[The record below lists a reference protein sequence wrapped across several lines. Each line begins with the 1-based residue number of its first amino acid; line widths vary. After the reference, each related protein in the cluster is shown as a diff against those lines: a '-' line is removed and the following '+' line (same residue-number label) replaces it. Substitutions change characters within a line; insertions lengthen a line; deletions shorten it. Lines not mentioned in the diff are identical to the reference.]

1 MSAANRR
8 SVTRRHCLRKGTTMT
23 ISEKVAYL
31 KGLAEGLD
39 LDTMKSKEGKLI
51 SVMIG
56 TLEELAMSVEDL
68 EENALNLGEEIDV
81 LSDDLSDVEEVVFD
95 EEDDDL
101 EDYDDDWFEVE
112 CPTCGA
118 DIMVDDE
125 ALTDGEVECP
135 SCGTRYA
142 MELTDDEAEDE
153 DSPVE

>member
-1 MSAANRR
+1 
-8 SVTRRHCLRKGTTMT
+8 MT

-39 LDTMKSKEGKLI
+39 LDTTKSKEGKLI

-56 TLEELAMSVEDL
+56 ILEELAMSVEDL

-81 LSDDLSDVEEVVFD
+81 LSDDLADVEEVVFD
-95 EEDDDL
+95 EDEES

-118 DIMVDDE
+118 EIDIDE
-125 ALTDGEVECP
+125 SILEAGTVECP
-135 SCGTRYA
+135 SCGDTFA
-142 MELTDDEAEDE
+142 IDLCDEEEDGGE
-153 DSPVE
+153 EQE

>member
-1 MSAANRR
+1 
-8 SVTRRHCLRKGTTMT
+8 MT

-39 LDTMKSKEGKLI
+39 LDTVKSKEGKLI

-56 TLEELAMSVEDL
+56 ILEELAMSVEDL

-81 LSDDLSDVEEVVFD
+81 LSDDLADVEEVVFD
-95 EEDDDL
+95 EDEES

-118 DIMVDDE
+118 DILVDD
-125 ALTDGEVECP
+125 ASLADGEVECP

-142 MELTDDEAEDE
+142 MELTDDQEGEEFEEDDIPE
-153 DSPVE
+153 D

>member
-1 MSAANRR
+1 
-8 SVTRRHCLRKGTTMT
+8 MT

-56 TLEELAMSVEDL
+56 ILEELAMSVEDL

-81 LSDDLSDVEEVVFD
+81 LSDDLADVEEVVFD
-95 EEDDDL
+95 EDEDS

-118 DIMVDDE
+118 DILVDDD
-125 ALTDGEVECP
+125 ALVDGEVECP

-142 MELTDDEAEDE
+142 MELTDDEDQESEDE
-153 DSPVE
+153 GEEPEE

>member
-1 MSAANRR
+1 MNAANRR

-56 TLEELAMSVEDL
+56 ILEELAMSVEDL

-81 LSDDLSDVEEVVFD
+81 LSDDLSDVEEVVCD

-112 CPTCGA
+112 CPSCGA

>member
-1 MSAANRR
+1 
-8 SVTRRHCLRKGTTMT
+8 MT

-39 LDTMKSKEGKLI
+39 LDTTKSKEGKLI

-56 TLEELAMSVEDL
+56 ILEELAMSVEDL

-81 LSDDLSDVEEVVFD
+81 LSDDLADVEEVIFD
-95 EEDDDL
+95 EDEDDDM

-118 DIMVDDE
+118 DIMVDDD
-125 ALTDGEVECP
+125 ALVDGEVECP
-135 SCGTRYA
+135 ACGTRYA
-142 MELTDDEAEDE
+142 MELSDDDEDE
-153 DSPVE
+153 DSEEESEE

>member
-1 MSAANRR
+1 
-8 SVTRRHCLRKGTTMT
+8 MT

-39 LDTMKSKEGKLI
+39 LDTVKSKEGKLI

-56 TLEELAMSVEDL
+56 ILEELAMSVEDL

-81 LSDDLSDVEEVVFD
+81 LSDDLADVEEVVFD
-95 EEDDDL
+95 EDEES

-118 DIMVDDE
+118 DIMVDDS
-125 ALTDGEVECP
+125 ALLEGEVECP
-135 SCGTRYA
+135 GCGARYA
-142 MELTDDEAEDE
+142 MELTDDEDE
-153 DSPVE
+153 EVESEAGEEE

>member
-1 MSAANRR
+1 
-8 SVTRRHCLRKGTTMT
+8 MT

-31 KGLAEGLD
+31 KGLAEGLN
-39 LDTMKSKEGKLI
+39 LDTEKSKEGKLI

-56 TLEELAMSVEDL
+56 ILEELAMSVEDL

-81 LSDDLSDVEEVVFD
+81 LSDDLADVEEVVFD
-95 EEDDDL
+95 EDDDA

-118 DIMVDDE
+118 DILVDDD
-125 ALTDGEVECP
+125 ALVDGEVECP

-142 MELTDDEAEDE
+142 MELTDDQEGEEFEEDDIPE
-153 DSPVE
+153 D

>member
-1 MSAANRR
+1 
-8 SVTRRHCLRKGTTMT
+8 MT

-56 TLEELAMSVEDL
+56 ILEELAMSVEDL

-81 LSDDLSDVEEVVFD
+81 LSDDLADVESEVFD
-95 EEDDDL
+95 EDDDM

-118 DIMVDDE
+118 DILVDD
-125 ALTDGEVECP
+125 ASLADGEVECP

-142 MELTDDEAEDE
+142 MELTDDQEGEEFEEDDIPE
-153 DSPVE
+153 D

>member
-1 MSAANRR
+1 
-8 SVTRRHCLRKGTTMT
+8 MT

-39 LDTMKSKEGKLI
+39 LDTVKSKEGKLI

-56 TLEELAMSVEDL
+56 ILEELAMSVEDL

-81 LSDDLSDVEEVVFD
+81 LSDDLADVEEVVFD
-95 EEDDDL
+95 EDDDA

-118 DIMVDDE
+118 DILVDDD
-125 ALTDGEVECP
+125 ALVDGEVECP

-142 MELTDDEAEDE
+142 MELTDDQEGEEFEEDDIPE
-153 DSPVE
+153 D